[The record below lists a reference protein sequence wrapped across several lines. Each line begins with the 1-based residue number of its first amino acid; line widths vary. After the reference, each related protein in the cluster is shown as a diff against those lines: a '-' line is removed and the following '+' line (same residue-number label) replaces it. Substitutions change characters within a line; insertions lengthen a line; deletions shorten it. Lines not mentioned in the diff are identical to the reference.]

1 MVFNPFLYTILVVM
15 VFNPFLYTILV
26 VMVFNPFLY
35 TILREMQLMKLT
47 HCFFCS
53 LLLIMVNSA
62 AYADAVPENEKA
74 NEKAV
79 VHSQASEGSKESQKK
94 DCTGCSN
101 EKASEKKAA
110 ANEKAEAHSEAF
122 KEGKELHDSN
132 CTSCH
137 EAMYPMEDDPSA
149 YLYTRENHQ
158 IKKWSSLQ
166 TQVQACNSQIGAG
179 FFDDEI
185 EAVTTYLNQAFY
197 KFEET
202 AKK

>member
-1 MVFNPFLYTILVVM
+1 MTVNPVT
-15 VFNPFLYTILV
+15 
-26 VMVFNPFLY
+26 
-35 TILREMQLMKLT
+35 
-47 HCFFCS
+47 
-53 LLLIMVNSA
+53 
-62 AYADAVPENEKA
+62 YADAVPE

-79 VHSQASEGSKESQKK
+79 VHSQASEGSKESHKK
-94 DCTGCSN
+94 DCTSCR

-110 ANEKAEAHSEAF
+110 ASEKVAAHSEAF

-149 YLYTRENHQ
+149 YLYTRENRQ
-158 IKKWSSLQ
+158 IKKLSSLQ
-166 TQVQACNSQIGAG
+166 TQVQACNSQIGSG

>member
-1 MVFNPFLYTILVVM
+1 
-15 VFNPFLYTILV
+15 
-26 VMVFNPFLY
+26 
-35 TILREMQLMKLT
+35 MQLMKLT

-53 LLLIMVNSA
+53 LLLMMVNPA

-74 NEKAV
+74 V
-79 VHSQASEGSKESQKK
+79 VHSQAFEKAKELHKQ
-94 DCTGCSN
+94 DCTGCN
-101 EKASEKKAA
+101 EKASEKKVV

-137 EAMYPMEDDPSA
+137 EVMYPMEDNPSA
-149 YLYTRENHQ
+149 YLYTRENRQ
-158 IKKWSSLQ
+158 IKKLSSLQ
-166 TQVQACNSQIGAG
+166 TQVQSCNSQIGSG

-197 KFEET
+197 QFEET